1 MASATLSALVE
12 HALSLI
18 TLAQIEAPEKARE
31 IQDALHRWRAQSEE
45 HDRAYLEAVRQS
57 RALEAVAPALR
68 ERFGKPAKRRAS
80 TIRTR
85 LLSYSFVAIAVAGLA
100 AGLFDWRN
108 RQPVFHER
116 LVTGPAQV
124 ASLDLP
130 DGGRIELGAR
140 TTVEVAYYRNRR
152 SVEFGHGEAR
162 FEVASD
168 PSRLFSVQTRE
179 GRVEVVGTIFEVA
192 DRGGSVSVALERGNI
207 RFAPSASDSATIDM
221 HAGQKLAMKDGIAQP
236 LRTVPA
242 EGMAAWR
249 RGWLVFEDVPLF
261 EALPEI
267 NAYRKQPILADDQ
280 AVLHLRL
287 TGSFRIAE
295 SENLLEV
302 LPQILPLTVLGDP
315 GGSPQ
320 LVLRR

>member
-1 MASATLSALVE
+1 MASTPLSALVE

-31 IQDALHRWRAQSEE
+31 IRSSLDRWRSQSDE
-45 HDRAYLEAVRQS
+45 HARAYLEAVRQS
-57 RALEAVAPALR
+57 GVLEAMGPELR
-68 ERFGKPAKRRAS
+68 ERFGKPVKRRAA
-80 TIRTR
+80 IVRTR
-85 LLSYSFVAIAVAGLA
+85 VLSFAFVAIAVAALA
-100 AGLFDWRN
+100 AGLLDWRN

-140 TTVEVAYYRNRR
+140 TTLEVTYFQDRR

-162 FEVASD
+162 FEVAPD
-168 PSRLFSVQTRE
+168 PSRQFSVQTRE
-179 GRVEVVGTIFEVA
+179 GRVEVVGTIFDVT
-192 DRGGSVSVALERGNI
+192 DRGGPLSVALERGKV
-207 RFAPSASDSATIDM
+207 RFAPSGAGSAPIDM
-221 HAGQKLAMKDGIAQP
+221 QPGQKLSMKDGIVRA

-242 EGMAAWR
+242 DGMASWR
-249 RGWLVFEDVPLF
+249 RGWLVFEDAPLS

-267 NAYRKQPILADDQ
+267 NAYRKQPIVVDDP
-280 AVLHLRL
+280 AVMQLRL

-295 SENLLEV
+295 SGNLLVV
-302 LPQILPLTVLGDP
+302 LPQILPLTVLEDA
-315 GGSPQ
+315 GGAPR